1 MATETIKRKRKL
13 MVFAPL
19 FITPFLCLLFWAAD
33 GGKGKVDNIQQTGL
47 NTNIPTT
54 TNNQILGKD
63 AAYAKMLQDS
73 LNKLKIQQE
82 NYVYSNDLYKSA
94 LVPTGLNTSVG
105 NNAPDPLLADV
116 NKSLSS
122 MAEEIKKSDQ
132 SNQPAR
138 SPAEEYADQMRMTQE
153 LLKADPQYQ
162 ALMGQLNLGNT
173 KPDSLNAKVVS
184 KQEENF
190 IPVQNEPAVN
200 AAIFTLNQTEGDKEG
215 RFYSGTTFKQ
225 KRNGV
230 NTISAVIHNDQ
241 TIKEGTVIK
250 LRLIGDINLSG
261 LIIPRNTFVYGVA
274 NLGDERL
281 MVTVS
286 SISYQNSIYPVKL
299 MVYDIDGLPGIKIPG
314 SVNQAAAKQSTN
326 DIINAGT
333 GSFGS
338 SGAGGVTVNQSTSA
352 KQQIV
357 GQLTSSAIESGKQLL
372 SKKLGEVKVFLK
384 ANYHIFLK
392 QSS

>member
-1 MATETIKRKRKL
+1 MATETFKRKRKL

-19 FITPFLCLLFWAAD
+19 FITPFLCLLFWSAG

-47 NTNIPTT
+47 NTDIPTS
-54 TNNQILGKD
+54 TNSQILGKD
-63 AAYAKMLQDS
+63 AAYQKILQDS
-73 LNKLKIQQE
+73 INKLKIQQE
-82 NYVYSNDLYKSA
+82 NYVYSNDLYKTA
-94 LVPTGLNTSVG
+94 LGPSGLNTNMD
-105 NNAPDPLLADV
+105 NNAPDPVLADV
-116 NKSLSS
+116 NKSLSA

-132 SNQPAR
+132 SSQPVQ
-138 SPAEEYADQMRMTQE
+138 SPTEEYADQMRMTQE

-162 ALMGQLNLGNT
+162 ALMGQLSLGNAT
-173 KPDSLNAKVVS
+173 PDSANAKVVS

-190 IPVQNEPAVN
+190 IPVQNETAAN
-200 AAIFTLNQTEGDKEG
+200 AAIFTLNQNDGDKEG
-215 RFYSGTTFKQ
+215 RFYSGTSFKQ

-230 NTISAVIHNDQ
+230 NTIAAVIHNDQ

-250 LRLIGDINLSG
+250 LRLTGDINLSG
-261 LIIPRNTFVYGVA
+261 LVIPKNTFVYGVA
-274 NLGDERL
+274 NLQDERL
-281 MVTVS
+281 QVTVN
-286 SISYQNSIYPVKL
+286 SISFQNSIYPVKL

-338 SGAGGVTVNQSTSA
+338 SGAGGVTVNQSNSA

-384 ANYHIFLK
+384 ANYHIYLK